1 VKYLLL
7 ISVLCLG
14 ASLPPTP
21 PISHRPHKSAA
32 VHQGA
37 GAAKLIA
44 KAVPKVSKVTI
55 KTRSMVWDWTPN
67 TGNPWSNMVFV
78 VVSNTVPSTPR
89 SAWPVYAVV
98 TTNSCP
104 LTINP
109 SVPQAFFFVFASNTV
124 TGYVSP

>member
-1 VKYLLL
+1 VKKHYR
-7 ISVLCLG
+7 SGEV
-14 ASLPPTP
+14 T
-21 PISHRPHKSAA
+21 R
-32 VHQGA
+32 GA

-104 LTINP
+104 LKINP
-109 SVPQAFFFVFASNTV
+109 SVPQVFFFVFASNTV